1 MNRHAHNIPCIAEG
15 KINAGMPYLEEDVS
29 GAVSS
34 YEFLPSWFFY
44 TPVVLQSLLLAVR
57 YGDVR
62 LPLVVNPTI
71 FLSGMVGESKHDI
84 LSLAGPIAAPWISPF
99 ISMIKTT
106 DSVGQQEVQAQNS
119 LAEASLSFP
128 IVAKPDL
135 GCRGVGVKLLKNTQ
149 QLKEYIASYPDNA
162 RFLLQEK
169 APYEAEAGVFYVR
182 HPNES
187 KGKIISITL
196 KYTPS
201 VVGDGVKTLK
211 ELIEQNPRAGQLSH
225 LYLPRHQNKLD
236 WVIPTGQEFQ
246 LAFAGSHSRGSI
258 FRDGNQYISEALTQK
273 LDTILADV
281 DGYYYGRLD
290 IKFRD
295 INSFMAGE
303 HFTILELNGASSE
316 AAHIWDR
323 KTPLKDIYKTLLAQ
337 YRILFEI
344 GAAQKKRG
352 YKPPSLK
359 TLIGAWKEEKA
370 LMKQY
375 PMTD

>member
-1 MNRHAHNIPCIAEG
+1 MIPVTKIPCIPEG
-15 KINAGMPYLEEDVS
+15 KINAGMPLLVEDACA
-29 GAVSS
+29 AVSP

-44 TPVVLQSLLLAVR
+44 TPVVVQSLLLAVR

-84 LSLAGPIAAPWISPF
+84 LTLAGPIAKPWISPF
-99 ISMIKTT
+99 VSLIKTSALLT
-106 DSVGQQEVQAQNS
+106 EQNTNAQHT
-119 LAEASLSFP
+119 LAAANLSFP
-128 IVAKPDL
+128 VVAKPDL
-135 GCRGVGVKLLKNTQ
+135 GCRGVGVKLIKNAQ
-149 QLKEYIASYPDNA
+149 QLQDYIASYPQDA
-162 RFLLQEK
+162 RYLLQEK

-201 VVGDGVKTLK
+201 VLGDGVRTLK
-211 ELIEQNPRAGQLSH
+211 ALIEHNPRAGQLSH
-225 LYLPRHQNKLD
+225 LYFPRHEDKLD
-236 WVIPTGQEFQ
+236 WVLPEGQEFQ

-273 LDTILADV
+273 LDQILADV

-295 INSFMAGE
+295 INRFMAGE
-303 HFTILELNGASSE
+303 DFTILELNGASSE

-323 KTPLKDIYKTLLAQ
+323 KTPLKEIYRTLLAQ
-337 YRILFEI
+337 YRLLFEI
-344 GAAQKKRG
+344 GAEQKRRG
-352 YKPPSLK
+352 HRPASIK